1 MEKCPK
7 CGCYMDEG
15 WLINGGT
22 LFSRNKHHPFINLEP
37 GDVRIIPTWGM
48 GRRPALY
55 CRSCEL
61 MIFLPNGKEKA
72 GKNSRRKEQ

>member
-7 CGCYMDEG
+7 CGYFMEEG
-15 WLINGGT
+15 WLFNGGT
-22 LFSRNKHHPFINLEP
+22 LFSRNKHHPFLNLQS
-37 GDVRIIPTWGM
+37 GDVRIIPMWGM

-61 MIFLPNGKEKA
+61 MIFLPNKKGKA
-72 GKNSRRKEQ
+72 AKNSR